1 MKNKS
6 TFRPFAAICCGFTAT
21 AFAVTIP
28 PDVALTGGTDANN
41 YTVTAVNAGVN
52 GWGTFTGTFDA
63 ASQFLISPST
73 ASGPLTFDGVIS
85 GVNGIQ
91 VQPTSSNPVIFN
103 GANSFAGA
111 LNLNGAWMRIG
122 NDSALGTTAGGTN
135 MVTWNGAASYLDLN
149 GHTVTGETLG
159 NEFVNS
165 QLLNSS
171 ATTATWTGAINLWA
185 QTRFSATGAGNLV
198 VSGNLAQ
205 GGTVQVDASGGGHVI
220 LSGNNTNTGWIV
232 VANSRLLA
240 GSAQAF
246 GTTAGPTAI
255 AGWASWGLVDVNGQN
270 IAGETFQNDLTNG
283 VLGNFAA
290 TNATWGGS
298 VVGNAQLRFIAG
310 STGNLDITGAISG
323 SSIQVDSTGGGV
335 VGLSGNNT
343 FTGDMNIANA
353 YVKLGSATALGTTAG
368 VTALQS
374 WLGGWSYID
383 INGQGIVGETLIN
396 NVVNGHLLNSSASNA
411 SWSGSI
417 VANQQV
423 LLQTTG
429 AGSLELSGTIS
440 GASGMQIQPTNGAV
454 ILSGNNSFAGNV
466 NINGATVRLGHANA
480 LGDTTGQTY
489 MVDWNGVG
497 SNLDLNG
504 FTVTGETLT
513 NGFTNSR
520 LSNNA
525 ATGAT
530 WAGNVVAN
538 AQLAMN
544 SGAGGLT
551 VSGTISGASSI
562 QVDGGA
568 VTLSGNNT
576 YSGATTIA
584 NARVVIG
591 NANALGTTAGQTYIP
606 GWGGWGAVDLNGFT
620 VAGETLNLDQGGNLE
635 NTAAGA
641 AAWNG
646 NVNNNAWL
654 NVWSSG
660 GILTV
665 GGNISGAGGVSK
677 TSTSTVVFS
686 GTNTYQGA
694 TNIDNGTLEIATGG
708 SITSPTNVNIASA
721 GTLKFSGGSVS
732 VDGGA
737 GYIFNNGGT
746 VDVNGQT
753 VALTSYEAIQMNANA
768 KLVNSSTNA
777 ATILGW
783 NGVAMKNTVWV
794 NAAGVSI
801 ETVGNLT
808 IDSIVTDG
816 GSDNGFTKTGNG
828 TLFLTSSGNDY
839 NGETTILAGTLSL
852 SYPTLSDTATVRIDG
867 GTLNLNF
874 EGEDQ
879 VDKAFAK
886 LGGLLLTELAPG
898 VYGSG
903 DGVGITGDGKLR
915 VGPPPAAGYS
925 AWASSF
931 TAPVLSDTAST
942 ADPDN
947 DGLINAVEYA
957 LGFDPRFSSPSPGVI
972 SNAGKTITFTKGAL
986 AKVDPKV
993 TYGIEV
999 STTLGVAPSPWTLG
1013 IFTDGPDTIAITFPA
1028 GPVKNFARL
1037 KVILAP

>member
-1 MKNKS
+1 MKSK
-6 TFRPFAAICCGFTAT
+6 TRLLPLTAIFCGITAS
-21 AFAVTIP
+21 AYAVNLP
-28 PDVALTGGTDANN
+28 PDVSLSGGTDSNN

-52 GWGTFTGTFDA
+52 GWGTFNGTFDVA
-63 ASQFLISPST
+63 NQFLISSNT
-73 ASGPLTFDGVIS
+73 ASGPLTFNGAIS
-85 GVNGIQ
+85 GVSGIQ
-91 VQPTSSNPVIFN
+91 IQPTSSNPVIFN
-103 GANSFAGA
+103 GNNTYQGA
-111 LNLNGAWMRIG
+111 TNLNGAWLRLG
-122 NDSALGTTAGGTN
+122 SATALGTTAGATN
-135 MVTWNGAASYLDLN
+135 MVPWNGAASYLDVN
-149 GHTVTGETLG
+149 GQTIVGESLT
-159 NEFVNS
+159 NYFVNS

-171 ATTATWTGAINLWA
+171 ASTATWAGDVNLSA
-185 QTRFSATGAGNLV
+185 QTRFSAAGAGNLV
-198 VSGNLAQ
+198 VSGNIS
-205 GGTVQVDASGGGHVI
+205 GTETAQVDASGGGQVVF
-220 LSGNNTNTGWIV
+220 SGNNTNSGWIA
-232 VANSRLLA
+232 VANTRLVA

-255 AGWASWGLVDVNGQN
+255 AGWAGWGQVDVNGQN

-298 VVGNAQLRFIAG
+298 VVGNAQLRFITG
-310 STGNLDITGAISG
+310 STGNLDITGNISG

-335 VGLSGNNT
+335 LGLSGNNT

-423 LLQTTG
+423 LLATSG
-429 AGSLELSGTIS
+429 AGSMELSGTIS

-551 VSGTISGASSI
+551 VSGTISGANTI

-568 VTLSGNNT
+568 VILSGNNT
-576 YSGATTIA
+576 YTGNTAIA
-584 NARVVIG
+584 NSRVFIG
-591 NANALGTTAGQTYIP
+591 NANALGTTAGPTYIA
-606 GWGGWGAVDLNGFT
+606 GWGAWGAVDLNGFT

-708 SITSPTNVNIASA
+708 SITSPSAVNIASA
-721 GTLKFSGGSVS
+721 GKLKFSGGSVS
-732 VDGGA
+732 INSGA

-783 NGVAMKNTVWV
+783 NGVANKNTVWI

-801 ETVGNLT
+801 ETVGDLD
-808 IDSIVTDG
+808 IQSIVTDG
-816 GSDNGFTKTGNG
+816 DTNNGFTKTG
-828 TLFLTSSGNDY
+828 
-839 NGETTILAGTLSL
+839 AGTL
-852 SYPTLSDTATVRIDG
+852 TLSHLGNDLGSGAVAVSA
-867 GTLNLNF
+867 GTLYLSGNLGAGSVNV
-874 EGEDQ
+874 GSSGTIGGDGAITGNL
-879 VDKAFAK
+879 AFA
-886 LGGLLLTELAPG
+886 
-898 VYGSG
+898 SG
-903 DGVGITGDGKLR
+903 
-915 VGPPPAAGYS
+915 
-925 AWASSF
+925 
-931 TAPVLSDTAST
+931 
-942 ADPDN
+942 ADMLFNP
-947 DGLINAVEYA
+947 
-957 LGFDPRFSSPSPGVI
+957 
-972 SNAGKTITFTKGAL
+972 
-986 AKVDPKV
+986 
-993 TYGIEV
+993 
-999 STTLGVAPSPWTLG
+999 STTLTVNSGTVSFGGFGVADLVGLTNAVADGTYTLING
-1013 IFTDGPDTIAITFPA
+1013 TATF
-1028 GPVKNFARL
+1028 NFANVSNL
-1037 KVILAP
+1037 GLANAYDLGGGKKAYFQSGSMNLVVIPEPRAALLGSLGLLALLRRRRA